1 MSVTSLGLL
10 QRSAVIDFANALVNA
25 MLNRLLHARDSR
37 FVAEA
42 MQEVVTTLTLAHAL
56 GAEQPLQLQVD
67 GLRLCHDGYAL
78 EGPSLQ
84 ARSLLEHCAD
94 RNIAMLSFR
103 PGLNGAEAN
112 RLFDLLLLPENLEAL
127 DRNHRDAT
135 LLAFGIR
142 HILVTLQNPADP
154 DNRRI
159 GLDEQGKALNHYQNL
174 AEALQQNHRLA
185 QGDHELAVDQAAT
198 AVERAVNDFDEPS
211 MLLSLAMKDDVDR
224 FTVGHS
230 VRVALLALQV
240 ARAMGANR
248 DQLVHVGGAALMH
261 DIGKSKVPQEILF
274 KQGRL
279 TEEEWQSM
287 AQHPRLGAQILI
299 EQHES
304 VDPRTIGAA
313 FCHHMGADGGGYP
326 EPLMPTPP
334 SSTSRLIRVCDVF
347 EALTA
352 VRPYKRALNPIEAFA
367 IMFRNENDFDPQWL
381 RRFAKTIGL
390 FPIGTRVQMQ
400 DGADGLVV
408 KQTDDICHPIV
419 RLITGA
425 AGVELPDG
433 QPDIVETGVLLEG
446 QTPIIAGISTHDRY
460 LPVPDFDE
468 NDPAQVGPMAHDA
481 CLAQH
486 PHDHPH

>member
-1 MSVTSLGLL
+1 VSAKSLGLL
-10 QRSAVIDFANALVNA
+10 QRSAVIDFAHALVNA
-25 MLNRLLHARDSR
+25 VVNRLLHARDNR
-37 FVAEA
+37 FVTEA
-42 MQEVVTTLTLAHAL
+42 MQEVVTTLTLANDL
-56 GAEQPLQLQVD
+56 GAEPPLQLQVD
-67 GLRLCHDGYAL
+67 GLRLCHDGQPL
-78 EGPSLQ
+78 LGPSLQ
-84 ARSLLEHCAD
+84 ARPLLEHCAE
-94 RNIAMLSFR
+94 RNIAMLSFH

-127 DRNHRDAT
+127 DRNHREAT
-135 LLAFGIR
+135 LLAFGIKHVR
-142 HILVTLQNPADP
+142 VTLQNPADP

-159 GLDEQGKALNHYQNL
+159 GLDEQGRALNQYQDL
-174 AEALQQNHRLA
+174 AAALQRNHRLA
-185 QGDHELAVDQAAT
+185 QSDHELAADVTAT
-198 AVERAVNDFDEPS
+198 AVERAVIDFDEPS
-211 MLLSLAMKDDVDR
+211 MLLALAMKDDIDR

-248 DQLVHVGGAALMH
+248 EQLVHIGSAALMH

-279 TEEEWQSM
+279 TEEEWQWM
-287 AQHPRLGAQILI
+287 AKHPRLGAQILI
-299 EQHES
+299 EQHEN

-367 IMFRNENDFDPQWL
+367 VMFRDKNDFDPQWL
-381 RRFAKTIGL
+381 RRFAKTLGL

-400 DGADGLVV
+400 DGAEALVV
-408 KQTDDICHPIV
+408 NQTEDIRRPIV
-419 RLITGA
+419 QLITGA
-425 AGVELPDG
+425 GGEALSHG
-433 QPDIVETGVLLEG
+433 QPETIETGVPLDG
-446 QTPIIAGISTHDRY
+446 ATPIIAGISTHDRY

-468 NDPAQVGPMAHDA
+468 NDPAEVGPMAHDA
-481 CLAQH
+481 CLSRH
-486 PHDHPH
+486 PHDHSH